1 MNIPSQT
8 IIDVLTF
15 LLPGFVSAALLHS
28 LTPTPHPIPFER
40 VVQALIYTII
50 IQAGTSGVATGLI
63 GIGARFGSIGVW
75 SDQTRIVWSLVLA
88 GLVGV
93 LLAWIENTDQLHSR
107 LRKLRITHQT
117 AFSSEWY
124 GALSQA
130 RGYLVLHLAG
140 ERRLY
145 GWAVE
150 WPNTQERGHFVM
162 ADAEWLVDGDRVPL
176 EGVRA
181 DHCPGTGCR
190 NGRVDAG
197 EGRAPI
203 HLTGETEWEIVKH
216 RPRRPPR
223 RERPPKTVARRSV
236 Q

>member
-40 VVQALIYTII
+40 VVQALIFTIV

-63 GIGARFGSIGVW
+63 GIGPRFGSIGVW
-75 SDQTRIVWSLVLA
+75 SEQTRIVWSLVLA
-88 GLVGV
+88 GLLGV
-93 LLAWIENTDQLHSR
+93 VLAWIENTDQLHSR

-117 AFSSEWY
+117 SFSSEWY

-130 RGYLVLHLAG
+130 RGYLVLHLTG

-150 WPNTQERGHFVM
+150 WPNSP
-162 ADAEWLVDGDRVPL
+162 WKKS
-176 EGVRA
+176 VR
-181 DHCPGTGCR
+181 
-190 NGRVDAG
+190 
-197 EGRAPI
+197 
-203 HLTGETEWEIVKH
+203 
-216 RPRRPPR
+216 
-223 RERPPKTVARRSV
+223 
-236 Q
+236 